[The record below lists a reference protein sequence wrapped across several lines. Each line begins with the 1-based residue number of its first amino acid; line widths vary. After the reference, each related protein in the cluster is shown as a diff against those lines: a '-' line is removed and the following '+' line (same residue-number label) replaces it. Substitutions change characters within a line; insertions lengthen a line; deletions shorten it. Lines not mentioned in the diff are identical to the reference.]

1 MKKIFALVLAGLML
15 ISLTACGNYDMFDTV
30 YTYDY
35 AIVSFPDGT
44 VETIELEQWTDY
56 EGEQIQITA
65 KDGTVYL
72 VNSVNCVLVKK
83 GDKVDK

>member
-1 MKKIFALVLAGLML
+1 MKKIFALIMALLMM

-44 VETIELEQWTDY
+44 TETIEIDQWSDY
-56 EGEQIQITA
+56 DGEQIQIIA

-72 VNSVNCVLVKK
+72 INSVNCVLVKK
-83 GDKVDK
+83 GDKKD

>member
-1 MKKIFALVLAGLML
+1 MKKLFALVLTALML
-15 ISLTACGNYDMFDTV
+15 LSLTACGNYDVFDTV

-35 AIVSFPDGT
+35 AIVTFPDGST
-44 VETIELEQWTDY
+44 QTIELAQWADY
-56 EGEQIQITA
+56 EGEQIQLTA

-83 GDKVDK
+83 PDNKD

>member
-1 MKKIFALVLAGLML
+1 MKKIYAIILAAVMLVSLA
-15 ISLTACGNYDMFDTV
+15 ACGNYDAFDTV

-44 VETIELEQWTDY
+44 TQTIELEQWTDY

-83 GDKVDK
+83 SDK

>member
-1 MKKIFALVLAGLML
+1 MKKIFALILTVLML
-15 ISLTACGNYDMFDTV
+15 TSLTACGNYDVFDTV

-35 AIVSFPDGT
+35 AIVTFPDGT
-44 VETIELEQWTDY
+44 TQTIELEQWTDY

-83 GDKVDK
+83 GESKD

>member
-1 MKKIFALVLAGLML
+1 MKKIYAIILAAVMLV
-15 ISLTACGNYDMFDTV
+15 SLSACGNYDAFDTV

-44 VETIELEQWTDY
+44 TQTIELEQWTDY

-83 GDKVDK
+83 SDK

>member
-1 MKKIFALVLAGLML
+1 MKKIFALVLVVLML
-15 ISLTACGNYDMFDTV
+15 TSLTACGNYDAFDTV

-35 AIVSFPDGT
+35 AIVTFPDGT
-44 VETIELEQWTDY
+44 TQTIELEQWTDY

-83 GDKVDK
+83 PEKKD

>member
-1 MKKIFALVLAGLML
+1 MKKIFAIILTVLML
-15 ISLTACGNYDMFDTV
+15 CSLTACGNYDAFDTV

-35 AIVSFPDGT
+35 AIVTFPDGT
-44 VETIELEQWTDY
+44 TQTIELSQWTDY

-65 KDGTVYL
+65 MDGTVYL

-83 GDKVDK
+83 PENKD

>member
-1 MKKIFALVLAGLML
+1 MKKIFALVLTALML
-15 ISLTACGNYDMFDTV
+15 CSLASCGNYDAFDTV

-35 AIVSFPDGT
+35 AIVTFPDGT
-44 VETIELEQWTDY
+44 TQTIELSQWTDY

-72 VNSVNCVLVKK
+72 VNSVNCVLVKRPESK
-83 GDKVDK
+83 D